1 MFLNILSKNKKKQ
14 WKNLTINKITMKN
27 KITLLLNLLLLLLS
41 INLFSQNFE
50 ELKKTKKPSEPIFVY
65 ERPQNCAL
73 NTSILVM
80 DLKQNKDVDY
90 LKNRYSLNEIDNNL
104 YVGAFLKIDKD
115 TFKKNNIESLGV
127 KLNTEA
133 GNFFTALIPIN
144 NLESL
149 FEVEGIVSVE
159 IAEKVHTTMDNART
173 LTNVNQVH
181 AGIGLSQAYTGNG
194 VIVGVIDDGFDYT
207 HPNFRNLNTQQ
218 TRISKVW
225 EQNGTT
231 TSPVP
236 YGTEYVGQTAIL
248 NRMRDLVDETH
259 GTHVAGIAAGSG
271 GILNSPNKGV
281 AYDSEIV
288 LVSTNKTDVGVL
300 NGLQYIFNHATA
312 QNKPAVVN
320 MSLGKHIGPHDGTS
334 YFDSMSSTLTGN
346 GKILVGSAGNEGSD
360 PIHLGKSFTLTDNY
374 CYSFILN
381 EQVNN
386 LFSNGVSYVDVWGE
400 VGKNFEVSVNVVK
413 IVNNQVQLINYTP
426 YYNTNTNN
434 SSIQTSFQDSDSTN
448 PDTTLIEITTETNST
463 NQKPH
468 AVIFINNSAQDDN
481 DHLILFEIKSTN
493 GVVNSWITAFG
504 SNLQPTNRRVEFTNL
519 GSANTSY
526 ISGDSNMT
534 IGEVGGT
541 GNSIISV
548 GAFNTKSC
556 TTMYFNN
563 NNPKCTFDVATEL
576 FDIADFSSKGPTA
589 DGRIK
594 PDITAPGNRIVSS
607 ISRFDSS
614 YNFTGGNFN
623 QNENYADVV
632 SGLTDNVN
640 NWYFAANQG
649 TSMAAPMVTGIIALW
664 LQANP
669 NLTVSQIK
677 TILQNTSTTDSFT
690 GTGSAIPNN
699 TWGRGKINAYSG
711 IQYIN
716 QFLSVQNFDVI
727 NPIKAYPNPFTN
739 QLTIEANEP
748 ILNVEI
754 YNILG
759 QLIKSIS
766 LDNSINSLV
775 NLDMSE
781 ISQGNYIA
789 KIHMN
794 TAIKS
799 VKLIKK

>member
-1 MFLNILSKNKKKQ
+1 
-14 WKNLTINKITMKN
+14 MKN
-27 KITLLLNLLLLLLS
+27 KITKLLNVLMLLLS
-41 INLFSQNFE
+41 ISLFSQNFE
-50 ELKKTKKPSEPIFVY
+50 ELKKTGKASEPTFVY
-65 ERPQNCAL
+65 DRPENCAL
-73 NTSILVM
+73 NTSFLMM
-80 DLKQNKDVDY
+80 DLKQNKDIEY

-104 YVGAFLKIDKD
+104 YVSAFLKIDKTVFNKTD
-115 TFKKNNIESLGV
+115 VESLGV

-144 NLESL
+144 SLENLFS
-149 FEVEGIVSVE
+149 VEGLLKVE
-159 IAEKVHTTMDNART
+159 IAEKAHSTMDNART

-181 AGIGLSQAYTGNG
+181 SGTGLPQSYTGNG
-194 VIVGVIDDGFDYT
+194 VIVGVIDGGFDYT
-207 HPNFRNLNTQQ
+207 HPTFRNLNNSQL

-231 TSPVP
+231 TSPAP
-236 YGTEYVGQTAIL
+236 YGTEYQGSTAIL
-248 NRMRDLVDETH
+248 NRMRDKVDESH
-259 GTHVAGIAAGSG
+259 GTHVAGIAG
-271 GILNSPNKGV
+271 GNGGTSNSIYKGI

-288 LVSTNKTDVGVL
+288 LVSTNMLNTGIL
-300 NGLQYIFNHATA
+300 NGLQYIFNHATT

-320 MSLGKHIGPHDGTS
+320 ISIGSHIGPHDGTS
-334 YFDSMSSTLTGN
+334 TFDSMSSTLAGN

-360 PIHLGKSFTLTDNY
+360 LIHLGKSFTLNDNY

-381 EQVNN
+381 GQENN
-386 LFSNGVSYVDVWGE
+386 LFSNGVSYIDVWGE
-400 VGKNFEVSVNVVK
+400 VGKNFEVSVNIVK
-413 IVNNQVQLINYTP
+413 IVNNQVQLVSYTP
-426 YYNTNTNN
+426 YYNTNINN
-434 SSIQTSFQDSDSTN
+434 SSIQTSIQDSDTTN
-448 PDTTLIEITTETNST
+448 PDTSLIEISTETNST

-468 AVIFINNSAQDDN
+468 AELFINNSAQDDN

-519 GSANTSY
+519 GSTNTSY
-526 ISGDSNMT
+526 ISGDTNIT

-548 GAFNTKSC
+548 GAFNSKSC

-563 NNPKCTFDVATEL
+563 NNPKCSFDVATEL

-669 NLTVSQIK
+669 NLTVAQIK
-677 TILQNTSTTDSFT
+677 TILQNTADTDSFT

-699 TWGRGKINAYSG
+699 TWGRGKIDAYGG

-716 QFLSVQNFDVI
+716 QFLNVDTFDTTNNFIV
-727 NPIKAYPNPFTN
+727 YPNPTSSKIFITSK
-739 QLTIEANEP
+739 EY
-748 ILNVEI
+748 VSSYEI
-754 YNILG
+754 YNTLG
-759 QLIKSIS
+759 QKVKEGSFNAV
-766 LDNSINSLV
+766 LDQQELDLTALQNGLYILKFKGEKV
-775 NLDMSE
+775 NKTVR
-781 ISQGNYIA
+781 I
-789 KIHMN
+789 
-794 TAIKS
+794 
-799 VKLIKK
+799 VKQ